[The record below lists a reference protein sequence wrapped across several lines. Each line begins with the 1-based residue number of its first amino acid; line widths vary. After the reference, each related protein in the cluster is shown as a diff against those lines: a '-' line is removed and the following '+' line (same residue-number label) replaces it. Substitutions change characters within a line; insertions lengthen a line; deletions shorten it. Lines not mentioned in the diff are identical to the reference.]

1 MRLQNK
7 KWMGIVVGY
16 GGGVA
21 VGVPLMIAWGY
32 AGLIL
37 AMGVGLSSGLFYEST
52 QIAHRRHRNIMVL
65 LAILILLLTL
75 GLAWNL
81 SIPCLGCA

>member
-1 MRLQNK
+1 
-7 KWMGIVVGY
+7 MGIVVGL

-21 VGVPLMIAWGY
+21 LGVPLMITLGY
-32 AGLIL
+32 GGLIL

-52 QIAHRRHRNIMVL
+52 QVALRRHRNIMVL

-75 GLAWNL
+75 DLAWNL
-81 SIPCLGCA
+81 IILCSGCV

>member
-1 MRLQNK
+1 MQMQK
-7 KWMGIVVGY
+7 GMGIVVGY

-21 VGVPLMIAWGY
+21 IGLPLMITLGY
-32 AGLIL
+32 GGLIF
-37 AMGVGLSSGLFYEST
+37 AIGAGLSSGLFYEST
-52 QIAHRRHRNIMVL
+52 QVALRRHRNIMVL

-81 SIPCLGCA
+81 IILCPGCV

>member
-1 MRLQNK
+1 MQIQK
-7 KWMGIVVGY
+7 GMGIVVGL

-21 VGVPLMIAWGY
+21 LGVPLMIAWGSG
-32 AGLIL
+32 GLIL

-52 QIAHRRHRNIMVL
+52 QVALRRHRNLMVL

-75 GLAWNL
+75 DLAWNL
-81 SIPCLGCA
+81 IILCSGCA